1 MKNNKI
7 EQIMED
13 YKKGIKEIDKK
24 YEVKEVKE
32 VDTKELDE
40 KIKYEKSFIEK
51 LEAEGREVNLE
62 LINKAKERL
71 EIAEAAKEKKEKA
84 YEKAKTRREEKL
96 NNVTKLKNS
105 KVALSSGR
113 EVTQAEKDKM
123 DKQELEDKAIKQLT
137 EESKSISEQLMKL
150 GQELKEKN
158 EELIEVD
165 YIIRTSTE
173 RLEDEIEKRDK
184 LKEEITNIKNELKD
198 LSKMQEDCNKYLEE
212 FRQKSNEQMEEF
224 SKAWNEAKRDED
236 NTKDS
241 KTSVEEMD
249 LEGLGERIIGETKRM
264 IDEENSKPKTTKNK
278 PEIVISRKPSIN
290 YSKYNIRIGSLRKI
304 MKQKPDQIVTKL
316 QGLLPTKS
324 IQELKNLS
332 ENIDPVLLEGII
344 QLKNKNMLTDNEINE
359 ALKEFD
365 DEKASKKGIDFNVTY
380 DMKDLSKWAF
390 LPWNRK
396 DRDKIAQL
404 AEDNRDRGIAN
415 FKDGQEY
422 EPNPI
427 KRMFKRVTRGK
438 LGEGKAREEEQSEEQ
453 LQEGQSEEEQ
463 LKKVESRKNKFY
475 EYVKN
480 TEVSEYFKIINE
492 LNKTSDEK
500 DINIIV
506 ENAKKALL
514 ENKITTDE
522 YHGLLYNVK
531 FKKENADKEKA
542 SKPNEKSES
551 GKEGPEDDGEERQ

>member
-438 LGEGKAREEEQSEEQ
+438 LGEGKAREEEQSEE
-453 LQEGQSEEEQ
+453 EQ

-542 SKPNEKSES
+542 SNPNEKSES

>member
-332 ENIDPVLLEGII
+332 ENIDPVLLEGIV
-344 QLKNKNMLTDNEINE
+344 QLKNKNILTDNEINE

-365 DEKASKKGIDFNVTY
+365 DKKASKKGTDFNVTY

-438 LGEGKAREEEQSEEQ
+438 LGEGKAREEE
-453 LQEGQSEEEQ
+453 QSEEEQ